1 MCFGN
6 PFPQI
11 GQALVMMPP
20 GETDRGA
27 MRAAQH
33 DPHAF
38 GAVFERHFDDVRR
51 YLVRRVGPALGDDLA
66 AETFVLALDGRRR
79 FDASQGEVRPWLFGI
94 AANLLRRHRRE
105 ENRRLAAYARTGVD
119 PVLDELG
126 LAEERLDARR
136 QGPALAGALG
146 ALPAREREPLLLL
159 AWAGLSYEEIA
170 IALGEPLGT
179 VRSRL
184 SRGRAR
190 VRRALTEAEEP
201 VPDARRASLV
211 TDGKGRLT

>member
-1 MCFGN
+1 MR
-6 PFPQI
+6 
-11 GQALVMMPP
+11 PP
-20 GETDRGA
+20 DDIDRDA
-27 MRAAQH
+27 MRAARD
-33 DPHAF
+33 DPAAF
-38 GAVFERHFDDVRR
+38 RIVFERHFDDVRR

-79 FDASQGEVRPWLFGI
+79 FDAQQGEVRPWLFGI

-136 QGPALAGALG
+136 RGPALAAALRT
-146 ALPAREREPLLLL
+146 LPSREREPLLLL
-159 AWAGLSYEEIA
+159 AWAGLSYEQIA
-170 IALGEPLGT
+170 VALDEPLGT

-190 VRRALTEAEEP
+190 VRAALRDGLDPTR
-201 VPDARRASLV
+201 DASRASLV
-211 TDGKGRLT
+211 TDVKGRLT